1 MPSPSERAKPSPETL
16 ALALLAA
23 SSLQIME
30 NLLPRIPLFP
40 WMRIGFSYVIL
51 LPFLFQFGPRA
62 AFALFLGRNCIG
74 LVYGGQPL
82 TTFLISSGSGL
93 FAILGL
99 GHPVDWAY
107 RRGYLGILGASVL
120 LATGFNLAQLALVN
134 WALIR
139 HVGFFFQT
147 GPILAWSL
155 LSGAGVALLIRF
167 SENELGGLF
176 TAPAPAGANGT
187 DGAKTDARGAG
198 SSEPDGRLP
207 SSASGSAIPFLA
219 GLIALAGLMALPDL
233 RMQLPALAL
242 LIFAVPRRGTLLFQ
256 SWPFFFYLAWLHL
269 FHTSGAYVLGDWIT
283 REGVQ
288 RFAEYAVRLANLI
301 LLGRW
306 LSARFP
312 WRRAERSRSPYLR
325 GYLLALPL
333 LSDLFKPSLELGREM
348 IRGLMAGKRKGLL
361 APAFEAWQERMR
373 DAARSAAERRGRPEA
388 ESGTGGL
395 SGHEKAVAG

>member
-1 MPSPSERAKPSPETL
+1 MPSPSERAKPSPETI

-62 AFALFLGRNCIG
+62 ALALFLGRNCIG
-74 LVYGGQPL
+74 LLYGGQPL

-107 RRGYLGILGASVL
+107 RRGFLGILGASVL

-155 LSGAGVALLIRF
+155 LSGACVALLIRF
-167 SENELGGLF
+167 SENELSGLL
-176 TAPAPAGANGT
+176 APAGSAAT
-187 DGAKTDARGAG
+187 G
-198 SSEPDGRLP
+198 SSAVASEHGGIPDAVAIP
-207 SSASGSAIPFLA
+207 DASGSAPFYLGLA
-219 GLIALAGLMALPDL
+219 GLAGLMSHSDL

-242 LIFAVPRRGTLLFQ
+242 LLFAVPGRGPLLLH

-269 FHTSGAYVLGDWIT
+269 FHTSGAYVVGDWIT
-283 REGVQ
+283 REGAL
-288 RFAEYAVRLANLI
+288 RFAEYSVRLANLI

-306 LSARFP
+306 LSARLP
-312 WRRAERSRSPYLR
+312 WRWAERSRSPYLR
-325 GYLLALPL
+325 GYLLSLPL
-333 LSDLFKPSLELGREM
+333 LSDLFRPSLDLGREM
-348 IRGLMAGKRKGLL
+348 IRGLLAGKRKGLL
-361 APAFEAWQERMR
+361 APAFNAWQDRMR
-373 DAARSAAERRGRPEA
+373 DAALSAAKCGPAAEA
-388 ESGTGGL
+388 AGASAGK
-395 SGHEKAVAG
+395 EKAAAG